1 MNNLIQM
8 RSDTDKLIQN
18 ELQIIKEYESKW
30 EEIYRNNIQQSIE
43 RINWFVESNK
53 QNIDIYNSF
62 FKIYSDWLNS
72 NSIG

>member
-1 MNNLIQM
+1 M

-30 EEIYRNNIQQSIE
+30 EEIYRTNIQQSIE